1 MDKSRDLR
9 TATVE
14 SKVRQNTGE
23 WLRGAQGVH
32 REYWC
37 CDCCGRGM
45 AMAQPVSSSTLRN
58 ASPGLLAAPLSCRVI
73 SSMKSCR
80 AVGKE

>member
-1 MDKSRDLR
+1 MSI
-9 TATVE
+9 AAAIV
-14 SKVRQNTGE
+14 V
-23 WLRGAQGVH
+23 
-32 REYWC
+32 
-37 CDCCGRGM
+37 

-80 AVGKE
+80 AVGKEWRGLPASPACHPYPSPLNFIANVFQVERHG